1 MTYYTLFALQ
11 LLLAGLLVWRMR
23 QNSGQPVGCLAGGVV
38 TIVVVVLTSFL
49 FFLGQAIWSEGPIAE
64 VLADSRGSLAAVSPA
79 QWLMVGFLCLMLLLM
94 AAATCSLVG
103 FAFTGHHPEFCKRI
117 WKTLASVLLLP
128 VVALVLLAGTFGFAF
143 IVSMRIASPIFDD
156 IGWGWMLLLIV
167 FSAICLLG
175 FVGFVVVMLDMNANN
190 LKTYDSE
197 NGDRSFR
204 RIDNTEK
211 GGAQ

>member
-38 TIVVVVLTSFL
+38 AIVVVVLTSFL
-49 FFLGQAIWSEGPIAE
+49 FFLGQAVLSEGLIAE

-79 QWLMVGFLCLMLLLM
+79 QWLMVGFLGLILLLM
-94 AAATCSLVG
+94 AAGTCSLVG
-103 FAFTGHHPEFCKRI
+103 FAFTGHHPEFCKKI
-117 WKTLASVLLLP
+117 WKTLAGVLLLP
-128 VVALVLLAGTFGFAF
+128 VVALALLAGAFGFAF
-143 IVSMRIASPIFDD
+143 IVSMRIASPMFDD
-156 IGWGWMLLLIV
+156 IGWGWMLLLVV

-175 FVGFVVVMLDMNANN
+175 FVGFVVVMLDINANN
-190 LKTYDSE
+190 LKTYVFE
-197 NGDRSFR
+197 NRDRSFR
-204 RIDNTEK
+204 RIDTTEK